1 MIDGKFDD
9 GSCWLKFV
17 NCARNE
23 EEQNF
28 VAFQY
33 HGNIYYRSFKD
44 IPKGSELFVWYGEQ
58 YARDLGISV
67 NYSSGQHLYM
77 YSAYATFFAHMILHL
92 FLYRFLTYL

>member
-1 MIDGKFDD
+1 MIDGKCDE

-67 NYSSGQHLYM
+67 NYSSGQ
-77 YSAYATFFAHMILHL
+77 YSIIHVQVHMSPQIILHL
-92 FLYRFLTYL
+92 FLYRLLTYL